1 MINLINSKMSMRLLQ
16 KCVRLRSNSSGIW
29 MSRTNNSTMFDNI
42 LHRNISTTSLCND
55 KSNLK
60 SYQVIDHTFDAV
72 VVGAG
77 GAGLRAAFGL
87 VEKGF
92 NTAVVSKLFPTR
104 SHTVAAQGG
113 INAALGNMEPDDWRW
128 HMYDTVKGSDWLGDQ
143 DAIQYMTREAPKAV
157 TELENYG
164 MPFSRT
170 PEGKIYQ
177 RAFGGQSYNF
187 GKGGQAHR
195 CCAVADRTGHSL
207 LHTLYGQS
215 LRYDC
220 KYFIEYFVLDLIM
233 EGGACRGVI
242 ALSLEDGTLHRFRSK
257 NTILAT
263 GGYGRAYFSC
273 TSAHTCT
280 GDGTAMVNRAG
291 LPSQDLEFIQFHPTG
306 IYGAGCLMTEGCRG
320 EGGFLVNSEGERF
333 MERYAPVAK
342 DLASRDVVS
351 RSMTIEIREGRGCGP
366 QKDHVYLQLHHLPAE
381 QLALRLPGISETAMI
396 FAGVDV
402 TREPIPVLPTV
413 HYNMGGV
420 PTNYKGQ
427 VLNYSEEKG
436 DMVIPGLYAAGEAGC
451 ASVHGANRLGAN
463 SLLDLVVFGRA
474 CAHAIAE
481 SNRPGES
488 LPEFSATAG
497 EASIDNLDRLRYAK
511 GSLLTAQLRLKM
523 QKDMQEHAAVFRTG
537 PLLKEGVEKLKQ
549 DFKMLDDLKVMDS
562 GLIWNSDLVETLELQ
577 NLMLNA
583 MMTVNSAEAR
593 KESRGAHARED
604 YKDRIDEFNYSKP
617 LDGQQRRSFEQHWRK
632 HTLSFVE
639 SDGNVKLW
647 YRPVIDKTLDEQAQ
661 TIPPAVRSY

>member
-1 MINLINSKMSMRLLQ
+1 MLNLLRTQNKTLSK
-16 KCVRLRSNSSGIW
+16 I
-29 MSRTNNSTMFDNI
+29 
-42 LHRNISTTSLCND
+42 TTRCLSAGREY
-55 KSNLK
+55 K
-60 SYQVIDHTFDAV
+60 VIDHEHDAL

-92 NTAVVSKLFPTR
+92 KTAVITKLFPTR

-143 DAIQYMTREAPKAV
+143 DAIHYMTREAPTSV
-157 TELENYG
+157 IELENYG

-170 PEGKIYQ
+170 QDGKIYQ
-177 RAFGGQSYNF
+177 RAFGGQSYKF

-195 CCAVADRTGHSL
+195 CCCVADRTGHSL

-220 KYFIEYFVLDLIM
+220 EYFVEFFALDLIM
-233 EGGACRGVI
+233 EGDKCVGVV
-242 ALSLEDGTLHRFRSK
+242 ALCLEDGTIHRFHAK

-280 GDGTAMVNRAG
+280 GDGMSMVTRAG
-291 LPSQDLEFIQFHPTG
+291 LPNQDLEFVQFHPTG
-306 IYGAGCLMTEGCRG
+306 IYGAGCLITEGCRG

-333 MERYAPVAK
+333 MERYAPNAK

-351 RSMTIEIREGRGCGP
+351 RSMSIEIREGRGCGP
-366 QKDHVYLQLHHLPAE
+366 EKDHVHLQLHHLPAE
-381 QLALRLPGISETAMI
+381 QLATRLPGISETAMI

-402 TREPIPVLPTV
+402 TKEPIPVIPTV
-413 HYNMGGV
+413 HYNMGGI

-427 VLNYSEEKG
+427 VITHEKG
-436 DMVIPGLYAAGEAGC
+436 QDRRIGGLYACGEAAC
-451 ASVHGANRLGAN
+451 SSVHGANRLGAN

-474 CAHAIAE
+474 CALTIADE
-481 SNRPGES
+481 DSPGEK
-488 LPEFSATAG
+488 LAPLATNAG
-497 EASIDNLDRLRYAK
+497 EEAVANLDEVRYAQ
-511 GSLLTAQLRLKM
+511 GTTSTAALRLKM
-523 QKDMQEHAAVFRTG
+523 QKIMQKHASVFRDG
-537 PLLKEGVEKLKQ
+537 PSLQEGV
-549 DFKMLDDLKVMDS
+549 DKMRECYKEMSDISIKDRSLV
-562 GLIWNSDLVETLELQ
+562 WNTDLVETLELQ

-583 MMTVNSAEAR
+583 MMTIQSAEAR

-604 YKDRIDEFNYSKP
+604 FKDRIDEYDYKK
-617 LDGQQRRSFEQHWRK
+617 DTKGQTKKGFTEHWRK
-632 HTLSFVE
+632 HTLSWM
-639 SDGNVKLW
+639 DRKTGQVKLS
-647 YRPVIDKTLDEQAQ
+647 YRPVIDTTLDDEECK
-661 TIPPAVRSY
+661 TVPPAVRAY